1 MLKAMVTAPKT
12 MGHPA
17 ARVAYEAAT
26 STYEGMQMLSSDHRG
41 IPDQE
46 DPRPRPRH
54 CRQGASSGAK
64 GKHTRFTDHTLAVRR
79 KSGTGPVLKAMV
91 TAPKTMGHPAA
102 SAAYAA
108 AAISYEARLPLSS
121 DHRVHPGQEDSRRL
135 PGGIRQGAPSSARAK
150 HRRPTHHKR
159 AERRGSGAG
168 PVLKAMVTAPK
179 AMGHPAAS
187 AANEA
192 ATKTCEDMQPFSS
205 DHRGTPHKEDPRL
218 RPRHSRQGAP
228 SSAKGKRARPT
239 IHKFAELRK
248 DGAGPVLKAMV
259 TAPKTMG
266 HPAATANG
274 EAETIIYGELQLFSR
289 ELRAIR
295 SQEDSRR
302 LPRHIRLGAASS
314 AMRQHEGLTYRESAE
329 GIICGTTASRRARA
343 AAAAIAFRP
352 TKRRK
357 RPLGTTRPRL
367 FPLERTVGCLPRS
380 ARRGGQGCGG
390 SLRRTM
396 MAMEDPL
403 LRVD

>member
-1 MLKAMVTAPKT
+1 MVTAPKT

-54 CRQGASSGAK
+54 
-64 GKHTRFTDHTLAVRR
+64 
-79 KSGTGPVLKAMV
+79 
-91 TAPKTMGHPAA
+91 
-102 SAAYAA
+102 
-108 AAISYEARLPLSS
+108 
-121 DHRVHPGQEDSRRL
+121 
-135 PGGIRQGAPSSARAK
+135 
-150 HRRPTHHKR
+150 
-159 AERRGSGAG
+159 
-168 PVLKAMVTAPK
+168 
-179 AMGHPAAS
+179 
-187 AANEA
+187 
-192 ATKTCEDMQPFSS
+192 
-205 DHRGTPHKEDPRL
+205 
-218 RPRHSRQGAP
+218 SRQGAP

-239 IHKFAELRK
+239 FHKFAELRK

-390 SLRRTM
+390 SLRRTRM
-396 MAMEDPL
+396 TMEDPL